1 VGNGCAES
9 FNGLAQGDL
18 HSSRWDLVV
27 DVDFTSAEVPFEAL
41 VNGCVVG
48 TFSVPGKGGKRQQH
62 AVAAT
67 FAHPPGRCR
76 AVGPAL
82 RLEVRATRDVPSG
95 AGNYLLV
102 VPGNVTLLGA
112 PAATATSTATE
123 TVTLSVVAACPSGHP
138 LVDFAPPGE
147 GLSCDACGRG
157 LPAGASAQACRAC
170 DFDLC
175 AACASVAATAALA
188 AAPAGEGA
196 RAAEGAAIAA
206 AAAAPLQEGDLCVLA
221 SGYEAL
227 HDAAGGPLV
236 AGGAAGA
243 VSEVDGSDLPLC
255 VNGWWYARAAL
266 CRPAAPNAAPPAA
279 AAFTARLAVGDRYH
293 QNNTTK
299 SPEQHNNTAVCIIV
313 GVEPTYV
320 PLQL

>member
-1 VGNGCAES
+1 
-9 FNGLAQGDL
+9 
-18 HSSRWDLVV
+18 
-27 DVDFTSAEVPFEAL
+27 
-41 VNGCVVG
+41 
-48 TFSVPGKGGKRQQH
+48 
-62 AVAAT
+62 
-67 FAHPPGRCR
+67 
-76 AVGPAL
+76 
-82 RLEVRATRDVPSG
+82 
-95 AGNYLLV
+95 
-102 VPGNVTLLGA
+102 
-112 PAATATSTATE
+112 
-123 TVTLSVVAACPSGHP
+123 
-138 LVDFAPPGE
+138 
-147 GLSCDACGRG
+147 
-157 LPAGASAQACRAC
+157 
-170 DFDLC
+170 
-175 AACASVAATAALA
+175 LA

-206 AAAAPLQEGDLCVLA
+206 AAAARLQEGDLCVLA
-221 SGYEAL
+221 SGYEPL